1 MNQHK
6 FSFRVGVLILL
17 IAVMAGIFG
26 VRLYD
31 VQVTQA
37 SQIDHTPSG
46 SHTYRTRVTAAR
58 GEILDRNGK
67 VLIGNRASY
76 NLTLIYAIVFSAEN
90 PNENLRKLTNLCNEL
105 ELEMTDHVEQL
116 FQDLPGRAR
125 LGQRHL
131 CAAAHPPS
139 EGHLSPPRRLDGG
152 GGPARDLHPL

>member
-6 FSFRVGVLILL
+6 FSVRVGVLILL
-17 IAVMAGIFG
+17 VALMAGVFG

-37 SQIDHTPSG
+37 RAADSAPSG

-76 NLTLIYAIVFSAEN
+76 NLTLNNAVIFSAET
-90 PNENLRKLTNLCNEL
+90 PNENLRKLTNLCTEL
-105 ELEMTDHVEQL
+105 GLE
-116 FQDLPGRAR
+116 
-125 LGQRHL
+125 
-131 CAAAHPPS
+131 
-139 EGHLSPPRRLDGG
+139 
-152 GGPARDLHPL
+152 

>member
-17 IAVMAGIFG
+17 IAVMSGIFG

-37 SQIDHTPSG
+37 SQVDHTPSG

-76 NLTLIYAIVFSAEN
+76 NLTLIYAIVFSAER
-90 PNENLRKLTNLCNEL
+90 ESA
-105 ELEMTDHVEQL
+105 Q
-116 FQDLPGRAR
+116 
-125 LGQRHL
+125 
-131 CAAAHPPS
+131 AHQS
-139 EGHLSPPRRLDGG
+139 LQ
-152 GGPARDLHPL
+152 

>member
-6 FSFRVGVLILL
+6 FSFRVGVLVLL
-17 IAVMAGIFG
+17 IAMMAGIFG

-37 SQIDHTPSG
+37 AAVDRTPSG

-76 NLTLIYAIVFSAEN
+76 NLTLIYAVIFSADN
-90 PNENLRKLTNLCNEL
+90 PNENLRRLTNLCHEL
-105 ELEMTDHVEQL
+105 DLEMTDHFPVTMENPTNTRRTSIPPHGTAISRPSCANAAGTPI
-116 FQDLPGRAR
+116 FPR
-125 LGQRHL
+125 LSSF
-131 CAAAHPPS
+131 AA
-139 EGHLSPPRRLDGG
+139 
-152 GGPARDLHPL
+152 

>member
-17 IAVMAGIFG
+17 IAVMSGIFG

-37 SQIDHTPSG
+37 SQVDHTPSG

-67 VLIGNRASY
+67 VLIGNRA
-76 NLTLIYAIVFSAEN
+76 
-90 PNENLRKLTNLCNEL
+90 
-105 ELEMTDHVEQL
+105 
-116 FQDLPGRAR
+116 
-125 LGQRHL
+125 
-131 CAAAHPPS
+131 
-139 EGHLSPPRRLDGG
+139 
-152 GGPARDLHPL
+152 